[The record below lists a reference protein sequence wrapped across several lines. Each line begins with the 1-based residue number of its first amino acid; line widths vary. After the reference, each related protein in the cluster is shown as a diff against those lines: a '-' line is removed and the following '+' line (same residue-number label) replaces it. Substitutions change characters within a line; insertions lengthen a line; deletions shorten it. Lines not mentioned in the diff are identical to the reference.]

1 MRENDKVEE
10 SNNSS
15 KNLPQTLSRINTNKS
30 EIYIEMQDKNPI
42 SPNRNRISS
51 NSSQRNSQTSFDRA
65 LLYKIRKEEEEENLR
80 KLQKERERLLGQVNS
95 LQRKDYT
102 VFFFLLFSS
111 SFNYNYLFL
120 PLVFIALIYFLA
132 LEKLSRGFLK
142 LKYFLEIFAL
152 GYTSYLFIF
161 KVITFSLIK
170 NKNETI
176 LNKEKDFYIDLGVCT
191 LIDLESYYYF
201 INNFLPELILMAVC
215 GYGIL
220 VSFRCRLLKESDK
233 INKIITGEKLKK

>member
-80 KLQKERERLLGQVNS
+80 KQQKI
-95 LQRKDYT
+95 K
-102 VFFFLLFSS
+102 
-111 SFNYNYLFL
+111 
-120 PLVFIALIYFLA
+120 
-132 LEKLSRGFLK
+132 LK
-142 LKYFLEIFAL
+142 LKSE
-152 GYTSYLFIF
+152 
-161 KVITFSLIK
+161 
-170 NKNETI
+170 N
-176 LNKEKDFYIDLGVCT
+176 
-191 LIDLESYYYF
+191 
-201 INNFLPELILMAVC
+201 
-215 GYGIL
+215 
-220 VSFRCRLLKESDK
+220 
-233 INKIITGEKLKK
+233 